1 MHLYYLLF
9 WIVLIILILWIC
21 WYLWFE
27 AYPQRMLGKIYPAV
41 IDSHDYRQSHF
52 KIIQEYNRHPLGQLK
67 GIFAVSLYGKWDS
80 KRFQEKYYGKLLLN
94 IKFLQSLEW
103 GQNWRYRVYLA
114 ENLQEK
120 ALQPLLDLDTEVFI
134 INDNSMNPNGSINR
148 TGSMWRFLAC
158 QDNLP
163 FIILDADEYDLLD
176 RVNIKEVEKWLKSD
190 KQFYQNALY
199 CINLL
204 IPVSCCCWGG
214 KPRCIPHISQLI
226 EKLDHSWY
234 GADEAFLAK
243 VMMPYFT
250 QGGLY
255 RVSNPT
261 EWAVYGSFILI
272 LLIFLVGI
280 IYWYYQRNKS

>member
-1 MHLYYLLF
+1 MHLYSILF
-9 WIVLIILILWIC
+9 WIILVVIILWLC

-27 AYPQRMLGKIYPAV
+27 AYPQRMLGKIYPA
-41 IDSHDYRQSHF
+41 DPGSLNHQQSYF
-52 KIIQEYNRHPLGQLK
+52 KVVKEYNRHPPSQLK
-67 GIFAVSLYGKWDS
+67 GIFAVSLYGKWES
-80 KRFQEKYYGKLLLN
+80 KRFQEKYYGKLMTN

-103 GQNWRYRVYLA
+103 GKDWRYRVYLA
-114 ENLQEK
+114 QNLQDK

-134 INDNSMNPNGSINR
+134 IDADSINSDGSINR

-176 RVNIKEVEKWLKSD
+176 RVNIKEVDKWLQSD

-214 KPRCIPHISQLI
+214 KPYCIPEIDKIIQD
-226 EKLDHSWY
+226 LDHSWY

-243 VMMPYFT
+243 IMMPYFT
-250 QGGLY
+250 RGGLY

-261 EWAVYGSFILI
+261 EWMVWILI
-272 LLIFLVGI
+272 LTVMLIALGAI
-280 IYWYYQRNKS
+280 IYWYYRKNP

>member
-9 WIVLIILILWIC
+9 WIILVIIILWIC

-27 AYPQRMLGKIYPAV
+27 AYPPRMLGWVYPEK
-41 IDSHDYRQSHF
+41 DSSGSGKSSTFQVVR
-52 KIIQEYNRHPLGQLK
+52 EYNRHPLGQLK

-80 KRFQEKYYGKLLLN
+80 RRFQEKYYGKLLTN
-94 IKFLQSLEW
+94 IKFLRSLEW
-103 GQNWRYRVYLA
+103 GKDWRYRVYLSHTL
-114 ENLQEK
+114 EQT
-120 ALQPLLDLDTEVFI
+120 ALQSLLDLDCEVFI
-134 INDNSMNPNGSINR
+134 MDKDSLSSDGSVNR

-176 RVNIKEVEKWLKSD
+176 RVNLKEVDKWLKSD

-199 CINLL
+199 CINLF

-214 KPRCIPHISQLI
+214 KANCLPQIKELM
-226 EKLDHSWY
+226 KNLDHSWY
-234 GADEAFLAK
+234 GADEAFLAG
-243 VMMPYFT
+243 VLMPYFT
-250 QGGLY
+250 KGGLY

-261 EWAVYGSFILI
+261 EWMVWLLI
-272 LLIFLVGI
+272 LLVILVIFIWAV
-280 IYWYYQRNKS
+280 YWYYQKNK